1 MHQPLLQL
9 ASRDRQPEDATLNR
23 CHLVGH
29 QLVDHLVQD
38 GLRELLVLDELAHL
52 MHHVVQQVDEFPP
65 LGQYQSQ
72 CDLHDEDVQPVVALW
87 FQNDANHP

>member
-1 MHQPLLQL
+1 MPQPLLQL
-9 ASRDRQPEDATLNR
+9 ASRGRQLEDAKLNQ

-87 FQNDANHP
+87 FQNDANHL

>member
-38 GLRELLVLDELAHL
+38 GLRE
-52 MHHVVQQVDEFPP
+52 
-65 LGQYQSQ
+65 
-72 CDLHDEDVQPVVALW
+72 
-87 FQNDANHP
+87 